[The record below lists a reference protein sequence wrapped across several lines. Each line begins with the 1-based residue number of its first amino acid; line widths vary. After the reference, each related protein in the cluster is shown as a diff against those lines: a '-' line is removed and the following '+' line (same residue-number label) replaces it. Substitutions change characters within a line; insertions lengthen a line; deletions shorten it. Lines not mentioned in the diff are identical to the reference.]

1 MNDND
6 EHMDECMD
14 ESDPIELVQIEN
26 SCPVL
31 EELQNKISL
40 LKIDCLNEIKQF
52 LSENK
57 CDELCL
63 KFEKLTMDCTEILNK
78 KFQKLN
84 ISELNSK

>member
-1 MNDND
+1 MTTMNTQMNAW
-6 EHMDECMD
+6 MKANN
-14 ESDPIELVQIEN
+14 LNWFKQKTVVQ
-26 SCPVL
+26 L

-40 LKIDCLNEIKQF
+40 HKIVCLNEIKQF

-84 ISELNSK
+84 VSELNSK

>member
-14 ESDPIELVQIEN
+14 ESDQLELVQFEN

-52 LSENK
+52 LSE
-57 CDELCL
+57 
-63 KFEKLTMDCTEILNK
+63 K
-78 KFQKLN
+78 K
-84 ISELNSK
+84 